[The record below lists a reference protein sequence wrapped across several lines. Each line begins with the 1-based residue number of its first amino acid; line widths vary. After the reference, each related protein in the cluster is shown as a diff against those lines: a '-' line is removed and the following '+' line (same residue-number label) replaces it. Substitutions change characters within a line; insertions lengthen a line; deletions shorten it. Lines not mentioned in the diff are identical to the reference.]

1 MKKSFQIFKNVM
13 TNHYMN
19 FNGRVSRPGYWHF
32 VLWTVIISIPLIALD
47 FVVFG
52 IEDEDLTLFSSL
64 WELAVLI
71 PSIGLAI
78 RRFHD
83 TNRTGWWVLIPYIA
97 LIPTIIFFVLEF
109 ESLGIISIVA
119 FFIILLASLVFLCQ
133 KSDPEA
139 NQYGDPVHLG

>member
-32 VLWTVIISIPLIALD
+32 VLWIVIISIPLIALD
-47 FVVFG
+47 FALFG
-52 IEDEDLTLFSSL
+52 MEDDDLTLFSSL
-64 WELAVLI
+64 WDLAVLI

-83 TNRTGWWVLIPYIA
+83 TNRTGWWILIPYIT

-109 ESLGIISIVA
+109 ETLGIISIGA
-119 FFIILLASLVFLCQ
+119 FFIVFLVSIVFLCQ

>member
-32 VLWTVIISIPLIALD
+32 VLWIVIISIPLIALD

-71 PSIGLAI
+71 PSVGLAI
-78 RRFHD
+78 RRYHD
-83 TNRTGWWVLIPYIA
+83 TNRTGWWVVIPYA
-97 LIPTIIFFVLEF
+97 PLVLAIISYVSEF
-109 ESLGIISIVA
+109 ESLGIISAGA
-119 FFIILLASLVFLCQ
+119 FFILLLVSFVFLCQ
-133 KSDPEA
+133 KSDSEA
-139 NQYGDPVHLG
+139 NQYGKPVS

>member
-47 FVVFG
+47 FALFG
-52 IEDEDLTLFSSL
+52 MEDEDLTLFSSL
-64 WELAVLI
+64 WELAVLL
-71 PSIGLAI
+71 PSIGLGI

-83 TNRTGWWVLIPYIA
+83 TNRTGWWILIPYIA

-109 ESLGIISIVA
+109 ETLGIISMVA

-139 NQYGDPVHLG
+139 NQYGAPVHLN

>member
-13 TNHYMN
+13 TNHYIN

-32 VLWTVIISIPLIALD
+32 VLWIVIISIPLIALD

-71 PSIGLAI
+71 PSVGLAI
-78 RRFHD
+78 RRYHD
-83 TNRTGWWVLIPYIA
+83 TNRTGWWVVIPYAPLVLAIV
-97 LIPTIIFFVLEF
+97 FFILEF
-109 ESLGIISIVA
+109 VVLGTISTVA
-119 FFIILLASLVFLCQ
+119 FFILLLASLIFLFL
-133 KSDPEA
+133 KGDPEA
-139 NQYGDPVHLG
+139 NQYGNPVHLD